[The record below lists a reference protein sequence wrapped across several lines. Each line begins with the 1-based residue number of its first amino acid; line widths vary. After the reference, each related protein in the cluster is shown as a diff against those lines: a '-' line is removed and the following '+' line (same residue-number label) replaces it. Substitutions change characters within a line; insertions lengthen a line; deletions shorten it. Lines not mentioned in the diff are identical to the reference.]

1 MRFFESS
8 RALTAIL
15 SGLILSLAFPNW
27 NMEMAVWLWL
37 LPLLGVLWSSPASEE
52 ASAAKKHRPFLL
64 GYLAGLAFFIPNL
77 WWLRNSSRVLE
88 PAFAVDDSWA
98 GWPQESM
105 GVAAV
110 VGLAGYCAL
119 YFGLW
124 AWFAARIAKPRDD
137 SPRESLRG
145 AFLCAAAWPAC
156 EWLRGIVLSGFG
168 WDGLGVALHRN
179 LALIQIADVVG
190 VCGTSFLPVFVSC
203 VVFNAT
209 RRLVRDFREGRRFNM
224 RLEMS
229 VTAALLFVIA
239 GYGVFRL
246 REKEADTIPLK
257 TVMVQQNVPQAVKW
271 RGQNISALYQQLAD
285 LTRLNAE
292 KREGST
298 SVDLVIWP
306 ESAVPVPMFDHPDHP
321 QYFNN
326 LLSLGDFS
334 LLTGAEVQM
343 PDEPMYTSAVL
354 MRGTFENMQHYNK
367 AHLVPF
373 GEFLPFR
380 DTFPF
385 SLLKGVLPGDF
396 VPGTSTEPL
405 KLEKPAIGII
415 PLICFEDT
423 VGRLARQFVRDEPQL
438 IVNLTNDGWFL
449 QSAETEI
456 HTANSIFRAIELR
469 RPMARASNTGVTCVI
484 DDKGRLISKLK
495 DPATGSTFIEGV
507 LQAEIQIPKHP
518 PHTIYARFGDWFSV
532 SMLALCVA
540 ITVRR
545 RWQRTGR

>member
-1 MRFFESS
+1 MR
-8 RALTAIL
+8 AWPKITAIA
-15 SGLILSLAFPNW
+15 SGLILTFAYPNW
-27 NMEMAVWLWL
+27 NIELAVWLWL
-37 LPLLGVLWSSPASEE
+37 IPLLGALWPSPHSSLVIRHS
-52 ASAAKKHRPFLL
+52 SFLA

-77 WWLRNSSRVLE
+77 WWLRHSSRVIAGAL
-88 PAFAVDDSWA
+88 DHSWI
-98 GWPQESM
+98 GWGPELM
-105 GVAAV
+105 GFGAV

-124 AWFAARIAKPRDD
+124 AWFAARIAMPRDD
-137 SPRESLRG
+137 SPRQSLRS

-203 VVFNAT
+203 VVFNCT
-209 RRLVRDFREGRRFNM
+209 RRVIHDFRERRRFNM
-224 RLEMS
+224 RLEIS
-229 VTAALLFVIA
+229 VTAAVLLVIA
-239 GYGVFRL
+239 GYGIIRL
-246 REKEADTIPLK
+246 REKGGDTIPLK

-271 RGQNISALYQQLAD
+271 AGTTTTELYQQLAD

-292 KREGST
+292 KREGSP

-306 ESAVPVPMFDHPDHP
+306 ESAVPVPLFAHADHP
-321 QYFNN
+321 QYFNGI
-326 LLSLGDFS
+326 LSLGDFS
-334 LLTGAEVQM
+334 LLTGAEIQE
-343 PDEPMYTSAVL
+343 PNEPMYTSAVL
-354 MRGTFENMQHYNK
+354 MRGAFENQQHYHK
-367 AHLVPF
+367 VHLVPF

-396 VPGTSTEPL
+396 IPGESTEPL
-405 KLEKPAIGII
+405 KLEKPAVGII

-423 VGRLARQFVRDEPQL
+423 VGRLARKFVRDEPQL

-456 HTANSIFRAIELR
+456 HTANSIFRTIELR
-469 RPMARASNTGVTCVI
+469 RPMARAANTGITCVI
-484 DDKGRLISKLK
+484 DDRGRIVAKLK
-495 DPATGSTFIEGV
+495 DPATGDTFIEGV
-507 LQAEIQIPKHP
+507 LQSEIRIPKNP
-518 PHTIYARFGDWFSV
+518 PRTIYARFGDWFSV
-532 SMLALCVA
+532 TMLALCTTIA
-540 ITVRR
+540 ALRR
-545 RWQRTGR
+545 AARRK